1 MSFLVHIIVM
11 SLFVTSIISQSHQ
24 RCLWWQRP
32 CKTTTNRP
40 MLVRYCDT
48 WCEYP
53 IGSGRF
59 KCCDQVPDPTTTETP
74 KCKFL
79 VDMNFHIYVIYIAL
93 KWIQPILIL
102 FPK

>member
-1 MSFLVHIIVM
+1 
-11 SLFVTSIISQSHQ
+11 
-24 RCLWWQRP
+24 
-32 CKTTTNRP
+32 

-53 IGSGRF
+53 IGSGQF

-74 KCKFL
+74 KRKFL

-93 KWIQPILIL
+93 KWIQQMSIL
-102 FPK
+102 FPKY